1 MILAVDVHYS
11 ADKATV
17 AGVVFENW
25 PDEAPQKEYISLMD
39 GVADYEPGKFFKR
52 ELPCLLK
59 LIADYALKPDCII
72 VDGYVFLDGYS
83 KAGLGKHLYDA
94 LNGEVAVIG
103 VAKKPFKDIDA
114 RYEVCRGTSSNPL
127 YVTAVGIELA
137 QAKERVRGMHGQH
150 RLPTL
155 LKRVDLIC
163 RDLRTGNPAQDE
175 RN

>member
-11 ADKATV
+11 GHKATV

-25 PDEAPQKEYISLMD
+25 PDEAPQKEYVSLME

-59 LIADYALKPDCII
+59 LIADYALKPDFVI
-72 VDGYVFLDGYS
+72 VDGYVFLDGHS

-94 LNGEVAVIG
+94 LNGETAVVG
-103 VAKKPFKDIDA
+103 VAKKPFKA
-114 RYEVCRGTSSNPL
+114 MNVRYEVYRGTSSKPL

-137 QAKERVRGMHGQH
+137 QAKERVRMMHGQH

-155 LKRVDLIC
+155 LKRVDRIC
-163 RDLRTGNPAQDE
+163 RGLR
-175 RN
+175 RV